1 MIELDLQCAS
11 TGAAPALA
19 DLQRCCELAL
29 RQRSG
34 DSELTIRIGGIYGQL
49 LEWIRGILQNYNS
62 I

>member
-34 DSELTIRIGGIYGQL
+34 DSELTIRL
-49 LEWIRGILQNYNS
+49 VDEE
-62 I
+62 